1 MRSSTESDFL
11 SGVCL
16 PFLRQSQNQDG
27 GWGFHRGSQSRVEP
41 TAWALLALRAMESSN
56 EIQQAGLRFLRSSQ
70 LPDGS
75 WPSSPAQKQGC
86 WVTSIAS
93 WALSKDP
100 ESGKSVKAALV
111 WICQDWPKD
120 IGFISR
126 IVRKLTGRKRVV
138 SQDDSLR
145 GWGWTPETASWAE
158 PTAFALI
165 ALDQAPVDLLPDG
178 AKKRREL
185 AKALLYDRMC
195 VGGGWNCGN
204 PMVYGVAGEPLAEP
218 TAWALI
224 ALRSECQR
232 SENPMSLEWLRK
244 NISNVRGPGSLALA
258 RVCFQAYG
266 YQWLDDYPDFIQLYN
281 NNEFLGNVLVTT
293 LMCLA
298 LTPAQGWLGST
309 FGSNNHANS

>member
-1 MRSSTESDFL
+1 MGFVSPTGNGIIKRNPT
-11 SGVCL
+11 
-16 PFLRQSQNQDG
+16 G
-27 GWGFHRGSQSRVEP
+27 GTS
-41 TAWALLALRAMESSN
+41 LLALFPIARRIVAVFTRPE
-56 EIQQAGLRFLRSSQ
+56 AGVLGHLHRVLGSFERSR
-70 LPDGS
+70 
-75 WPSSPAQKQGC
+75 
-86 WVTSIAS
+86 I
-93 WALSKDP
+93 
-100 ESGKSVKAALV
+100 GKSVKAALV